1 MTVVCSWCRHEGLAG
16 VFGEKAPFE
25 DRRETHGICPSHRIQ
40 VHAGWMEARFG
51 LVNGT
56 QELTAQEVGGVS
68 SEPAGCQG
76 PRARR
81 LVGDL
86 HQAER

>member
-40 VHAGWMEARFG
+40 VHAGWMEARFN

-56 QELTAQEVGGVS
+56 QESTAQEVSGYVVRSAAHLWGGLRNLS
-68 SEPAGCQG
+68 RKAG
-76 PRARR
+76 
-81 LVGDL
+81 L
-86 HQAER
+86 

>member
-40 VHAGWMEARFG
+40 VRAGWMESRFG
-51 LVNGT
+51 QVNGT
-56 QELTAQEVGGVS
+56 QGSTAQEAGGYVVRS
-68 SEPAGCQG
+68 AAHLWGELRNLSRKAG
-76 PRARR
+76 
-81 LVGDL
+81 L
-86 HQAER
+86 

>member
-56 QELTAQEVGGVS
+56 QELTAQEVGGYVVRS
-68 SEPAGCQG
+68 AAHLWGGLRNLLRKAG
-76 PRARR
+76 
-81 LVGDL
+81 L
-86 HQAER
+86 

>member
-16 VFGEKAPFE
+16 VFGQKAPFE

-56 QELTAQEVGGVS
+56 QESTAQEVGGYVVRS
-68 SEPAGCQG
+68 AAHLWGGLRNLSRKAG
-76 PRARR
+76 
-81 LVGDL
+81 L
-86 HQAER
+86 

>member
-51 LVNGT
+51 LINAT
-56 QELTAQEVGGVS
+56 QESTAQEVGGYVVRS
-68 SEPAGCQG
+68 AAHLWGGLRNLSRKAG
-76 PRARR
+76 
-81 LVGDL
+81 L
-86 HQAER
+86 

>member
-40 VHAGWMEARFG
+40 VRAGWMEAGFG
-51 LVNGT
+51 QVNGT
-56 QELTAQEVGGVS
+56 QGSTAQELGEYVVRSAAHLWGGLRILLRK
-68 SEPAGCQG
+68 AG
-76 PRARR
+76 
-81 LVGDL
+81 L
-86 HQAER
+86 

>member
-40 VHAGWMEARFG
+40 VRAGWMEARFG
-51 LVNGT
+51 PVNGT
-56 QELTAQEVGGVS
+56 QESTAQEVSGYVVRSAAHLWGGLRNLS
-68 SEPAGCQG
+68 RKAG
-76 PRARR
+76 
-81 LVGDL
+81 L
-86 HQAER
+86 

>member
-51 LVNGT
+51 LINGP
-56 QELTAQEVGGVS
+56 QESTAQEVGGYVVRS
-68 SEPAGCQG
+68 AAHLWGGLRNLSRKAG
-76 PRARR
+76 
-81 LVGDL
+81 L
-86 HQAER
+86 

>member
-56 QELTAQEVGGVS
+56 QELTAQEVGGYVVRS
-68 SEPAGCQG
+68 AAHLWGGLRNLSRKAG
-76 PRARR
+76 
-81 LVGDL
+81 L
-86 HQAER
+86 

>member
-40 VHAGWMEARFG
+40 VRAGWMEARFD
-51 LVNGT
+51 LVKGT
-56 QELTAQEVGGVS
+56 QESTAQEVGGYVVRS
-68 SEPAGCQG
+68 AAHLWGGLRNLSRKAG
-76 PRARR
+76 
-81 LVGDL
+81 L
-86 HQAER
+86 

>member
-40 VHAGWMEARFG
+40 VRDGWTEAGFARG
-51 LVNGT
+51 NST
-56 QELTAQEVGGVS
+56 QGATTPEVGGYVVRS
-68 SEPAGCQG
+68 AAHLWGGLRNLSRKAG
-76 PRARR
+76 
-81 LVGDL
+81 L
-86 HQAER
+86 

>member
-16 VFGEKAPFE
+16 VFGQKAPFE

-56 QELTAQEVGGVS
+56 QESTAQEVGGYVVRS
-68 SEPAGCQG
+68 AAHLWGGLRNLSRQAG
-76 PRARR
+76 
-81 LVGDL
+81 L
-86 HQAER
+86 

>member
-40 VHAGWMEARFG
+40 VRNGWSETGFARG
-51 LVNGT
+51 NGIQGT
-56 QELTAQEVGGVS
+56 TAQEVSGYVVRSAAHLLSGLRNLS
-68 SEPAGCQG
+68 RKAG
-76 PRARR
+76 
-81 LVGDL
+81 L
-86 HQAER
+86 

>member
-40 VHAGWMEARFG
+40 VRAGWREARLG

-56 QELTAQEVGGVS
+56 QESTAQEVGGYVVRS
-68 SEPAGCQG
+68 AAHLWGGLRNLSRKAG
-76 PRARR
+76 
-81 LVGDL
+81 L
-86 HQAER
+86 

>member
-40 VHAGWMEARFG
+40 VRAEWMEARFG

-56 QELTAQEVGGVS
+56 QESTAQEVGGYVVRS
-68 SEPAGCQG
+68 AAHLWGGLRNLSRKAG
-76 PRARR
+76 
-81 LVGDL
+81 L
-86 HQAER
+86 

>member
-40 VHAGWMEARFG
+40 VRAGWMEARFG

-56 QELTAQEVGGVS
+56 QELTAQEVGWYVVRSAAHLWGGLRNLS
-68 SEPAGCQG
+68 RKAG
-76 PRARR
+76 
-81 LVGDL
+81 L
-86 HQAER
+86 